1 MNNYTT
7 FIYKLKFMGTKSVNI
22 SKDKVGYRKD
32 LTEMFEFDRCGY
44 HYVNICYD
52 KDNHKGIW
60 EMRKGDRS
68 YGFEVVRGK
77 KYKNP
82 DGNIVY
88 IYPSDEQFGTYG
100 WYLCGRNALNRSL
113 DKLKSL

>member
-1 MNNYTT
+1 
-7 FIYKLKFMGTKSVNI
+7 MGTKSVNI

-68 YGFEVVRGK
+68 YGFEVVRGRK
-77 KYKNP
+77 HTNP
-82 DGNIVY
+82 DKTVSY
-88 IYPSDEQFGTYG
+88 FYPCDEQFGTYG

>member
-1 MNNYTT
+1 
-7 FIYKLKFMGTKSVNI
+7 MGTKSVNI

-68 YGFEVVRGK
+68 YGFEVVRGRK
-77 KYKNP
+77 HTNP
-82 DGNIVY
+82 DKTVSY
-88 IYPSDEQFGTYG
+88 FYPCDEQFCTYG